1 LIGRQTVR
9 RLLARGDQ
17 ITTLQRGGFDGEVTE
32 IRGSITDAGAVEFAC
47 ADQDAV
53 VLNVASPSSQPR
65 RVLSGAGLR
74 QLAWSPDGR
83 WLLVS
88 WPAAD
93 QWVFV
98 RVAGMPRIAAVSRI
112 ARQFSARSA
121 QHAFPRIEGWCC
133 TASGNAG

>member
-1 LIGRQTVR
+1 MVATIPAPPGAPIRTAS
-9 RLLARGDQ
+9 LAPDGK
-17 ITTLQRGGFDGEVTE
+17 TLAL
-32 IRGSITDAGAVEFAC
+32 IRGA

-121 QHAFPRIEGWCC
+121 QDAFPRIEGWCC
-133 TASGNAG
+133 TTSGNAS